1 MSLKSKPRSIPQRV
15 IILFIVGCIVFS
27 YMYMLSRYT
36 KFGFSTDESV
46 EIKDQYYM
54 PSYWGSHECSRSSAP
69 CKDIPEYFKG
79 MIFENLMS
87 FRLKFLTKILCL
99 WLDQI
104 LTNFW
109 KLEKENHTWHVS
121 IKSAPPCP
129 KDYLIRFVKSSPF
142 NFELRNL
149 VRSHIRNQRSK
160 FNRTLFLIG
169 TLPGVDSR
177 KNQLTEEIKRFN
189 DFIIGDFI
197 DAYRNV
203 TRKSYTAYR

>member
-27 YMYMLSRYT
+27 YMLSRYT

-99 WLDQI
+99 
-104 LTNFW
+104 
-109 KLEKENHTWHVS
+109 
-121 IKSAPPCP
+121 
-129 KDYLIRFVKSSPF
+129 
-142 NFELRNL
+142 
-149 VRSHIRNQRSK
+149 
-160 FNRTLFLIG
+160 
-169 TLPGVDSR
+169 
-177 KNQLTEEIKRFN
+177 
-189 DFIIGDFI
+189 
-197 DAYRNV
+197 
-203 TRKSYTAYR
+203 